1 MAANTAP
8 IFTKAGKMIGVLIA
22 AANTAADGS
31 GTLVDLITGAT
42 DGTRVDGV
50 IFTNSQSTVG
60 AAAAKVCRI
69 FITDSSGANPYLL
82 GEQALSAATR
92 SNTAIGQTG
101 TFFFPKPIVLKSGQK
116 LQVTS
121 SVRATSA
128 DDVVAVPIAG
138 DY

>member
-8 IFTKAGKMIGVLIA
+8 IFTLSGKMIGVLIA

-31 GTLVDLITGAT
+31 GTLVDLITGGT
-42 DGTRVDGV
+42 NGTRVEGV
-50 IFTNSQSTVG
+50 IFTNSQGTVG

-69 FITDSSGANPYLL
+69 FITDASGANPYII
-82 GEQALSAATR
+82 GEVALAATTR
-92 SNTAIGQTG
+92 SSTSIGQTG
-101 TFFFPKPIVLKSGQK
+101 TFFFPKPLLLKPGQK

-121 SVRATSA
+121 TVRATSA
-128 DDVVAVPIAG
+128 DDIVAVPIAG